1 MPTPNLV
8 YPEHRELITVGAAA
22 TALRSSR
29 QSIYNWVK
37 RGALPC
43 VNVYGRI
50 MIDPTVIPDFRMK
63 LEARESLGA
72 GGSK

>member
-8 YPEHRELITVGAAA
+8 YPENRELITVGAAA
-22 TALRSSR
+22 SALRSSR

-37 RGALPC
+37 RGALPH

-50 MIDPTVIPDFRMK
+50 MIDPQVIPDFRMK
-63 LEARESLGA
+63 LEARDALGY
-72 GGSK
+72 GGRK